1 MKGLYMVTPEVD
13 EVDRRLIRCL
23 LDSPRASYA
32 ELARTTGVGET
43 TARRRVEA
51 LISSGV
57 ITPSVIPDV
66 RRLGFQAMAIVGV
79 NVDLNHLYEVAETI
93 REFPEITSLHLTMGR
108 YDLMMTVASSSLDNL
123 TRFLVEKVAPLP
135 GIRDTESFVS
145 SRALKILRHWRLPA
159 EEELTAHSDDG
170 VHDALE

>member
-1 MKGLYMVTPEVD
+1 MVSPEVD

-32 ELARTTGVGET
+32 DLARSTGIGET

-51 LISSGV
+51 LISSGI
-57 ITPSVIPDV
+57 ITPAVIPDV
-66 RRLGFQAMAIVGV
+66 RRLGFRALALVGV

-93 REFPEITSLHLTMGR
+93 RDFEEVTSLHLTMGR
-108 YDLMMTVASSSLDNL
+108 YDLMMTITAPNLEDL

-135 GIRDTESFVS
+135 GIRDTESHVS
-145 SRALKILRHWRLPA
+145 SRALKLLRDWRLPA
-159 EEELTAHSDDG
+159 EEGPMAAQDEPAHNA
-170 VHDALE
+170 VE